1 MLSPGR
7 SSGMDVDIHSR
18 RQSWYSSTL
27 IPHFHLISGVGGTF
41 RLEDHCF
48 LHFYKS
54 LSFLFKILYLQCHGK
69 ATKNCITDT
78 FCFSLP
84 SVHFPHGPSH
94 SCLWYSSGIFLL
106 QPQIITI
113 FYEYHHPKL
122 FYDWCRDGLPYGNRE
137 GTFFFFFLLCW
148 ELCWNSLEFLN
159 SIRTKSWRNWYS
171 WSTWTLSSIHVHSLD
186 NLISWP
192 KKIWVCLCQFELS
205 FFHLQLNEFWLTWM
219 VKSD

>member
-94 SCLWYSSGIFLL
+94 SCPWYSSGIFLP

-137 GTFFFFFLLCW
+137 GTFFFFSCFAGNCVGTLWSFWIQLEPRVGGTDIPEAL
-148 ELCWNSLEFLN
+148 ELFHPFTFTLWTIWFHDPRKSGFAYVSWN
-159 SIRTKSWRNWYS
+159 
-171 WSTWTLSSIHVHSLD
+171 
-186 NLISWP
+186 
-192 KKIWVCLCQFELS
+192 WVS
-205 FFHLQLNEFWLTWM
+205 FTCN
-219 VKSD
+219 